1 MKIIENISKNNP
13 PKIGLFMIYSFMQ
26 IKSKS
31 GLWVLRGKSCLLF
44 KGSLLTKDKIY
55 TFTFMMEITNTLHW
69 QFLRLIRPTNP
80 MPF

>member
-1 MKIIENISKNNP
+1 MKIIENISKNIP
-13 PKIGLFMIYSFMQ
+13 PKIGLFMIYNFMQ

-31 GLWVLRGKSCLLF
+31 GLRVLRGKSCLLF
-44 KGSLLTKDKIY
+44 KGSLLTKGKIY
-55 TFTFMMEITNTLHW
+55 TFTFMMETMNTLHW